1 MEFRVA
7 TGGRLVS
14 FGDNANAQGFWSDQ
28 NIFWL
33 RGIPGMKLFVLTF
46 HTIWRHVLDCFPVSV
61 RI

>member
-46 HTIWRHVLDCFPVSV
+46 HTIYVLDCFPVSV